1 MRVRSRPRSFI
12 RIATLQAWGPR
23 ATSLL
28 FAFAALTLFMMSFAS
43 PNNMRTLRTGAA
55 DTFAPVL
62 AIVNYP
68 IEQTAS
74 YVRAATGIAQLQDEN
89 ARLLQENARLR
100 EWYHAAMQLK
110 TDNQSLQKLLKVQI
124 EPQHTFITARIIAD
138 SDTAFVR
145 SVLVMA
151 GTENGIDTAQAVL
164 GGEGLMGRVVEAG
177 KKSSRVLLLT
187 DMNARVP
194 VFVGAEN
201 VRAMLAGN
209 NTDTPEIIH
218 LPPQTALKAGDRVT
232 TSGHGG
238 LYPHGLPV
246 GEVMASESGML
257 RVRLYADIDRTD
269 YVRVVKR
276 TDDPNL
282 RIAPAVVEALPA
294 PVSVD

>member
-1 MRVRSRPRSFI
+1 MRTRSRPRSFI
-12 RIATLQAWGPR
+12 RIASLQAWGPR

-28 FAFAALTLFMMSFAS
+28 FAFCALILFMMSFTS

-62 AIVNYP
+62 AVINYP
-68 IEQTAS
+68 IEQAAS
-74 YVRAATGIAQLQDEN
+74 YVRAVSGLAELQGEN

-110 TDNQSLQKLLKVQI
+110 NDNESLQKLLKVQI
-124 EPQHTFITARIIAD
+124 EPQHTFITAHIIAD

-145 SVLVMA
+145 SILVMA
-151 GTENGIDTAQAVL
+151 GTDNGVDTAQAVL

-177 KKSSRVLLLT
+177 KKSSRILLLT

-194 VFVGAEN
+194 VFVGNEN
-201 VRAMLAGN
+201 IRAMLAGN
-209 NTDTPEIIH
+209 NTDMPEIIH
-218 LPPQTALKAGDRVT
+218 LPPQVQVKAGDRVT

-238 LYPHGLPV
+238 LYPHGIPV
-246 GEVMASESGML
+246 GEVVANEAGDL
-257 RVRLYADIDRTD
+257 RVRLYSDIDRTN

-276 TDDPNL
+276 TDDENL
-282 RIAPAVVEALPA
+282 RMA
-294 PVSVD
+294 PVSATSAD

>member
-1 MRVRSRPRSFI
+1 MRVRTRPRSFI

-28 FAFAALTLFMMSFAS
+28 FAFVAQTLFMMSFAS
-43 PNNMRTLRTGAA
+43 PHNMRTLRTGAA
-55 DTFAPVL
+55 DMFAPVL
-62 AIVNYP
+62 AVINYP
-68 IEQTAS
+68 IEQATS
-74 YVRAATGIAQLQDEN
+74 YVRAVTGIAALQGEN
-89 ARLLQENARLR
+89 ALLLQENARLR

-110 TDNQSLQKLLKVQI
+110 NDNESLQKLLKVQI
-124 EPQHTFITARIIAD
+124 EPQHTFMTARIIAD

-151 GTENGIDTAQAVL
+151 GSDNGVDTAQAVL

-177 KKSSRVLLLT
+177 KKSARVLLLT

-194 VFVGAEN
+194 VFVGQEN
-201 VRAMLAGN
+201 IRAMLAGN

-218 LPPQTALKAGDRVT
+218 LPPQVEIKAGDRVT

-238 LYPHGLPV
+238 LYPHGIPV
-246 GEVMASESGML
+246 GEVVAQESGEM
-257 RVRLYADIDRTD
+257 RVRLYADIDRTS
-269 YVRVVKR
+269 YVRIVKR

-282 RIAPAVVEALPA
+282 RIAPVSAPA
-294 PVSVD
+294 AD

>member
-1 MRVRSRPRSFI
+1 MRVRSRPRSLI

-23 ATSLL
+23 TTSLI
-28 FAFAALTLFMMSFAS
+28 FALIALALFMMSFAS
-43 PNNMRTLRTGAA
+43 PNNMRSLRTGAA
-55 DTFAPVL
+55 DLFAPVL
-62 AIVNYP
+62 AVVNYP
-68 IEQTAS
+68 VEQAAT
-74 YVRAATGIAQLQDEN
+74 YVRAVTGIAELQGEN
-89 ARLLQENARLR
+89 ARLMQENARLK

-151 GTENGIDTAQAVL
+151 GSENGVTTDQAVL

-177 KKSSRVLLLT
+177 RKSARVLLLT

-194 VFVGAEN
+194 VFVGGEN
-201 VRAMLAGN
+201 IRAMLAGN
-209 NTDTPEIIH
+209 NTDNPEIIH
-218 LPPQTALKAGDRVT
+218 LPPQTAIKAGDRVI

-238 LYPHGLPV
+238 LYPYGLPV
-246 GEVMASESGML
+246 GEIVVADNGEL
-257 RVRLYADIDRTD
+257 RVRLYADIDRTT

-282 RIAPAVVEALPA
+282 RIAPVSAPA
-294 PVSVD
+294 AD

>member
-1 MRVRSRPRSFI
+1 MRVRSRPRSLI

-23 ATSLL
+23 TTSLI
-28 FAFAALTLFMMSFAS
+28 FALIALALFMMSFAS
-43 PNNMRTLRTGAA
+43 PNNMRSLRTGAA
-55 DTFAPVL
+55 DLFAPVL
-62 AIVNYP
+62 AVVNYP
-68 IEQTAS
+68 VEQAAT
-74 YVRAATGIAQLQDEN
+74 YVRAVTGIAELQGEN
-89 ARLLQENARLR
+89 ARLMQENARLK

-151 GTENGIDTAQAVL
+151 GSENGVTTDQAVL

-177 KKSSRVLLLT
+177 RKSARVLLLT

-194 VFVGAEN
+194 VFVGGEN
-201 VRAMLAGN
+201 IRAMLAGN
-209 NTDTPEIIH
+209 NTDNPEIIH
-218 LPPQTALKAGDRVT
+218 LPPQTAIKAGDRVI

-238 LYPHGLPV
+238 LYPYGLPV
-246 GEVMASESGML
+246 GEIVAADNGEL
-257 RVRLYADIDRTD
+257 RVRLYADIDRTT

-282 RIAPAVVEALPA
+282 RIAPVSAPA
-294 PVSVD
+294 AD

>member
-1 MRVRSRPRSFI
+1 MRVRSRPRSLI

-23 ATSLL
+23 ATSMF
-28 FAFAALTLFMMSFAS
+28 FALAALVLFVMSFAS
-43 PNNMRTLRTGAA
+43 PNNMRLLRTGAA
-55 DTFAPVL
+55 DMFAPVL
-62 AIVNYP
+62 SVVNYP
-68 IEQTAS
+68 IEQAAS
-74 YVRAATGIAQLQDEN
+74 YIRAVTGIAELQNEN

-110 TDNQSLQKLLKVQI
+110 NDNESLQKLLKVQI

-151 GTENGIDTAQAVL
+151 GSENGVDETQAVL

-194 VFVGAEN
+194 VFVGNEN
-201 VRAMLAGN
+201 IRAMLAGN

-218 LPPQTALKAGDRVT
+218 LPPQTTIKAGDRVT

-238 LYPHGLPV
+238 LYPHGIPV
-246 GEVMASESGML
+246 GEVVATATGDL
-257 RVRLYADIDRTD
+257 RVRLYSDIDRTN

-282 RIAPAVVEALPA
+282 RIAPVSE
-294 PVSVD
+294 PVAD